1 MTNRLAEA
9 GAPEIAVIGGGIIGC
24 ALAYD
29 LATQGVKTLLVDR
42 QAFSQEASG
51 ASAGI
56 ISPPGST
63 HGERAELALLGFRR
77 HNELLPEIEDR
88 TGIIAGSAH
97 RGVIRLGLDSDEAEL
112 RASHAWQ
119 QQCGITTEWL
129 GPDDLKRREPAL
141 HDRFQYGIA
150 NPDAS
155 SVLLGQFALGLARA
169 AELAG
174 ARVCPHL
181 PVTNIAVE
189 GDRITAI
196 ETVTGSIPVGGAI
209 VAAGAW
215 SGMFAAALR
224 YPIPVKPVRGQML
237 AVNNVPQPLHSVVV
251 HKGNYLVPRAD
262 GTTAVGATEEHDA
275 GFDGRV
281 SPAGIAWLAGV
292 ADSLAPSL
300 SHGRLVSHWYGI
312 RPGITLGAPLIG
324 KVPGIENAWL
334 ATGHFRAGAVLA
346 TATSKLLT
354 QTIVEGRQHPLLA
367 ACDPA
372 RVVV

>member
-1 MTNRLAEA
+1 VVGTR
-9 GAPEIAVIGGGIIGC
+9 APEIAVIGGGIIGC

-29 LATQGVKTLLVDR
+29 LATQGIKTLLIDR
-42 QAFSQEASG
+42 QQFGREASG

-77 HNELLPEIEDR
+77 HNELLPEIEER
-88 TGIIAGSAH
+88 TGIVAGSSP
-97 RGVIRLGLDSDEAEL
+97 RGVIRLGLAADEAEL
-112 RASHAWQ
+112 RASHEWQ
-119 QQCGITTEWL
+119 RQSGITAEWL

-150 NPDAS
+150 NPGAS

-174 ARVCPHL
+174 AQVCPHL
-181 PVTNIAVE
+181 PVTGITVDQ
-189 GDRITAI
+189 DRVTAI
-196 ETVTGSIPVGGAI
+196 ETARGTIPVGGAI

-215 SGMFAAALR
+215 SEMFAASLR
-224 YPIPVKPVRGQML
+224 YPIPVKPVRGQMM
-237 AVNNVPQPLHSVVV
+237 AVNDLPRPLHSVVV

-292 ADSLAPSL
+292 ADSLAPTL
-300 SHGRLVSHWYGI
+300 SDGRLVSHWYGL
-312 RPGITLGAPLIG
+312 RPGITLSSPLIG
-324 KVPGIENAWL
+324 RVPGIENAWL

-354 QTIVEGRQHPLLA
+354 QTIIEGMQHPLLA

-372 RVVV
+372 RLAAVTA